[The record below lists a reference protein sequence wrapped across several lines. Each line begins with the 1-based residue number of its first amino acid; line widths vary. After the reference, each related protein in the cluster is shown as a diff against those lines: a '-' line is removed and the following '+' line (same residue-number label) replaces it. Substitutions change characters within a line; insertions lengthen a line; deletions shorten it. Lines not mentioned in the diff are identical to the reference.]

1 MKLAKGFLGGAGLF
15 LVITLNVFSAT
26 GVLQGTVTA
35 KGAGNPLP
43 EVRVGVPSL
52 QMETGSAGDGGYRL
66 EGVPAGRYMVT
77 FRLQGFR
84 TATRSEVVI
93 LPGRQTVLNVEL
105 EKSASD
111 SEESVNVTGNI
122 GKIPE
127 GTISQF
133 SLGQGALTH
142 LAGSIEDI
150 GRMLNFFPAIAHV
163 NELSNDLIVR
173 GGSPFENGYYIDNI
187 PIYNIS
193 HFQREGAS
201 GGIIGIINPDLVSE
215 TNFFVGAFP
224 ARYGDRLS
232 AIMDLRFREGM
243 KDRTHFKFDLNAA
256 GFSVSTEG
264 PLFRQKGAFILSLR
278 RSYLDILAAAFSD
291 HIAPRYGDWHLKL
304 DWAPDAKDQFT
315 FLSIVGDS
323 SIAVDLEEAVIAG
336 YNSYLDS
343 HTYELTAGINWHRA
357 WSARL
362 ASSTSFSVSR
372 LKNRD
377 TLNKVEA
384 DSLYEARNEQATQ
397 FSLRHVSRWQITPRH
412 SLEFGFDLQH
422 EYSDFYNYFAPYLD
436 RWGDDFPGLTL
447 EGDSSTLKGGLFLSL
462 NWNPLRKLTVVI
474 GNRLEYFSFNRNF
487 FFSPRLN
494 VSYALSATFSLR
506 VASGIYYQQ
515 LYPLLLAR
523 NPLARDMRT
532 PRADHF
538 VIGAEFHPDEST
550 QLTLEVYDKECSN
563 YPLTPDDPFTFVID
577 NGVALTGFLRFNR
590 IVDSGLAN
598 ARGIEFFLHKTFGE
612 RIYVLAAASV
622 FRSRYRDLTGVWRNR
637 INDNRLVVT
646 LAIGYD
652 LDNGWKFSTRWNYAG
667 GLPYTPCDVV
677 RSAELNFGI
686 SDLTRIMAARYPPY
700 HSLYL
705 RVDRRF
711 IFKRSSLTGY
721 FTLVNAYARGNVARY
736 YWSSLKKK
744 VDTLYQP
751 PLLPIIGL
759 QYDF

>member
-1 MKLAKGFLGGAGLF
+1 MDSE
-15 LVITLNVFSAT
+15 SA
-26 GVLQGTVTA
+26 
-35 KGAGNPLP
+35 
-43 EVRVGVPSL
+43 S
-52 QMETGSAGDGGYRL
+52 DGGYRL
-66 EGVPAGRYMVT
+66 DGVPAGRYLVT
-77 FRLQGFR
+77 FSLPGFR
-84 TATRSEVVI
+84 TTTRSEVVI
-93 LPGRQTVLNVEL
+93 LSGRQTALNIEL
-105 EKSASD
+105 EKSSSD
-111 SEESVNVTGNI
+111 SEESVNVTGNL
-122 GKIPE
+122 GKVPE

-133 SLGQGALTH
+133 NLTQGALTH

-215 TNFFVGAFP
+215 ANFYVGAFP
-224 ARYGDRLS
+224 TRYGDRLS
-232 AIMDLRFREGM
+232 AIMDLRFREGL
-243 KDRTHFKFDLNAA
+243 KDRTHLKLDLNVA
-256 GFSVSTEG
+256 GFTVSTEG
-264 PLFRQKGAFILSLR
+264 PLFRKKGSFIVSLR

-291 HIAPRYGDWHLKL
+291 HIAPRYGDWHVRLN
-304 DWAPDAKDQFT
+304 WSPNAKNQFT
-315 FLSIVGDS
+315 FLSILGDS
-323 SIAVDLEEAVIAG
+323 LISCDLEEAVDAG

-357 WSARL
+357 WNARL
-362 ASSTSFSVSR
+362 DSSTSFSVSS
-372 LKNRD
+372 LKDRD
-377 TLNKVEA
+377 AVNKVEEN
-384 DSLYEARNEQATQ
+384 SLYEARNEKEVQ
-397 FSLRHVSRWQITPRH
+397 FSLRSINRWELAPRQT
-412 SLEFGFDLQH
+412 LEFGFDLQH
-422 EYSDFYNYFAPYLD
+422 ESSTFYNFFASHLD
-436 RWGDDFPGLTL
+436 RWGDYFPGLTL
-447 EGDSSTLKGGLFLSL
+447 EGDSSTLKGGLFLSW
-462 NWNPLRKLTVVI
+462 NWDPLRKLTAVI
-474 GNRLEYFSFNRNF
+474 SSRLEYFSFNRGF
-487 FFSPRLN
+487 FFSPRVT
-494 VSYALSATFSLR
+494 VSYALSPAFSLR
-506 VASGIYYQQ
+506 VASGVYYQQ

-523 NPLARDMRT
+523 NPQAWDMRA
-532 PRADHF
+532 PRAVHL
-538 VIGAEFHPDEST
+538 VIGAEFHPDDST
-550 QLTLEVYDKECSN
+550 LVTLEIYNKDCSHF
-563 YPLTPDDPFTFVID
+563 PLTPDDPSAFLID
-577 NGVALTGFLRFNR
+577 NGVALTGFLHFDQ
-590 IVDSGLAN
+590 IVDSGSAN
-598 ARGIEFFLHKTFGE
+598 ARGIEFFLHKTFGD
-612 RIYVLAAASV
+612 RIYILAAASL

-637 INDNRLVVT
+637 INDNRLIVT
-646 LAIGYD
+646 LAVGYD

-667 GLPYTPCDVV
+667 GLPYTPCDLV

-686 SDLTRIMAARYPPY
+686 SDPARIMAARYPPY